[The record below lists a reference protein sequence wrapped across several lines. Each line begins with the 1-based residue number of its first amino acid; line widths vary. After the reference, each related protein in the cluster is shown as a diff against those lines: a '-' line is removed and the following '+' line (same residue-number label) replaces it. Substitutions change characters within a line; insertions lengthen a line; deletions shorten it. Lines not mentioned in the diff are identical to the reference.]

1 TNNNAYIHNPLSCGK
16 LIRLFIFVLLSSI
29 LTLFFYLAP
38 IIIIY
43 IPFPSLILKKST
55 TFPYSCLFITNTSCS
70 FIPLYVRFSIN
81 ADKFTSTYTLISGY
95 SSSTASCQFL
105 LFGFTPKSSKKL
117 SIVLNSTTVTLF
129 SIPIIF
135 TPSFL
140 YMLSILSSYTLF
152 YVFLIFFNFIPLKIE
167 CRYHPL
173 LIYHFI

>member
-1 TNNNAYIHNPLSCGK
+1 PTRRSSDLPICCGK

-105 LFGFTPKSSKKL
+105 YL
-117 SIVLNSTTVTLF
+117 VLHLNHLKHY
-129 SIPIIF
+129 P
-135 TPSFL
+135 L
-140 YMLSILSSYTLF
+140 Y
-152 YVFLIFFNFIPLKIE
+152 
-167 CRYHPL
+167 
-173 LIYHFI
+173 